1 MNVVIH
7 ESINDAEEGFV
18 ITGESDL
25 DASKPMRVKILDCG
39 TFQKIR
45 ILNVEKDDK
54 EGNLLYVC
62 GPTIVP
68 VIGCNI
74 IAKTDNVGQAFVF
87 GERAIFK
94 DEKENEYFMVIAGVI
109 KPVDIFV
116 LISSGVFTL
125 GTRVYLSVNKD
136 DLELK
141 DKSQESNFDK
151 LATNLLAQKEE
162 EKIDESKVDNNKP
175 DTNVSTDTV
184 VEDVVDKK
192 DKK

>member
-1 MNVVIH
+1 MLQHNKFHYYQNLYQMLRHV
-7 ESINDAEEGFV
+7 
-18 ITGESDL
+18 
-25 DASKPMRVKILDCG
+25 
-39 TFQKIR
+39 FQKIR
-45 ILNVEKDDK
+45 ILNVEKDEK

-62 GPTIVP
+62 GPTIKP

-74 IAKTDNVGQAFVF
+74 IATQEGIGQALVF

-94 DEKENEYFMVIAGVI
+94 DEAENEYYMVVSGVI

-162 EKIDESKVDNNKP
+162 VKTEEK
-175 DTNVSTDTV
+175 
-184 VEDVVDKK
+184 VEDKK
-192 DKK
+192 DDIKAIVEDALIKEEKK

>member
-7 ESINDAEEGFV
+7 ECINDTEEGFV

-25 DASKPMRVKILDCG
+25 DAKKPMRVKILDCG
-39 TFQKIR
+39 VFQKIR
-45 ILNVEKDDK
+45 ILNVEKDEK

-62 GPTIVP
+62 GPTIKP

-74 IAKTDNVGQAFVF
+74 IATQEGIGQALVF

-94 DEKENEYFMVIAGVI
+94 DEAENEYYMVVSGVI

-162 EKIDESKVDNNKP
+162 EKIDEDKVDRNKP
-175 DTNVSTDTV
+175 VTDVSTDTV
-184 VEDVVDKK
+184 VEDAVVKEEKK
-192 DKK
+192 